1 MPSKRT
7 RLDRL
12 ISAELKVN
20 RGDVRLMLARQ
31 RITVNGVLATAA
43 NQVIEEFCHVT
54 LDGKTLQAKTPRY
67 LMLHKPKAVVSATID
82 AEHTTV
88 IDLLRNNDGEGL
100 HIVGRLD
107 YNSTGLILL
116 TNNGRWSR
124 QLSSPQ
130 SRVQKHYRV
139 TLENPIQ
146 EEYVEVFQEGM
157 YFAFERIT
165 TKPAGL
171 RIINPHLA
179 EVSLTEGRYHQIKR
193 MFGHFQNPVSDLHRT
208 AIGSL
213 SLDPALAEG
222 EYRNLTALEVAEL
235 TALSE
240 GRSK

>member
-1 MPSKRT
+1 
-7 RLDRL
+7 
-12 ISAELKVN
+12 
-20 RGDVRLMLARQ
+20 MLARQ

-54 LDGKTLQAKTPRY
+54 LDGKTLRAKTPRY
-67 LMLHKPKAVVSATID
+67 LMLHKPKAVVSATSD
-82 AEHTTV
+82 DEHTTV
-88 IDLLRNNDGEGL
+88 VDLLRDKDGEGL

-124 QLSSPQ
+124 QLTAPE

-146 EEYVEVFQEGM
+146 EEYVEAFKKGM
-157 YFAFERIT
+157 YFAYEQIT
-165 TKPAGL
+165 TKPANL
-171 RIINPHLA
+171 RIIHSHLA
-179 EVSLTEGRYHQIKR
+179 DVSLTEGRYHQIKR
-193 MFGHFQNPVSDLHRT
+193 MFGYFQNPVSDLHRT

-222 EYRNLTALEVAEL
+222 EYRNLTALEVSEL

-240 GRSK
+240 GLSI

>member
-1 MPSKRT
+1 MHSKRT
-7 RLDRL
+7 RLDRF
-12 ISAELKVN
+12 ISAELKIN

-43 NQVIEEFCHVT
+43 NQVIEEFCHFT

-67 LMLHKPKAVVSATID
+67 VMLHKPKAVVSATVD
-82 AEHTTV
+82 AQHKTV
-88 IDLLRNNDGEGL
+88 IDLLRNEDGRGL

-124 QLSSPQ
+124 QLMSPQ

-139 TLENPIQ
+139 TLENPI
-146 EEYVEVFQEGM
+146 EETYVQAFKEGI
-157 YFAFERIT
+157 YFAFEGVK

-193 MFGHFQNPVSDLHRT
+193 MFGYFQNPVTALHRT
-208 AIGSL
+208 AIGGL
-213 SLDPALAEG
+213 ALDSNLDEG
-222 EYRNLTALEVAEL
+222 KYRALTALEVLEL

-240 GRSK
+240 AHN